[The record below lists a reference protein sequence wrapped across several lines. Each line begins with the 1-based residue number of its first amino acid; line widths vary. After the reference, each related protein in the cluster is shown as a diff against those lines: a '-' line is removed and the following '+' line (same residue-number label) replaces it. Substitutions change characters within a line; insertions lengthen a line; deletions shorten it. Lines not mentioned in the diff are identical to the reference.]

1 MKCIFYCA
9 SLFLLASGSVFAQK
23 SRMNVFLQQNEL
35 MFNVSYNDR
44 PVIENSS
51 LGIIMDNCP
60 YGKNIKSFSETE
72 SSDESIRSYLA
83 NGVHHS
89 FYVDVRE
96 FDDGIAFR
104 YRIPAN
110 GPKCVYG
117 ESTSFVFPSNTTEWY
132 ASGPFQYGWHQIYQ
146 ERKTDSIEGE
156 LLAPPATF
164 LTQEGIY
171 AAITEA
177 NLFNFHGA
185 VMYCTAPNKI
195 QFGYADNKGH
205 IETGIETGLPPA
217 KYWHEAVR
225 NNPWIAYPDKNE
237 IKTPWRVLM
246 LADDLNGLV
255 NNKIISQVCDKPD
268 NALFSDSNEWI
279 KPGRAVFT
287 WLTEGGVERLSVAN
301 HKKYIDGCAELGIES
316 VVVDDGWEN
325 WAQTEKEANGRD
337 KWAMLKELVEYAD
350 SKNVNIWVWRPSSPR
365 YGNRSDIGLVD
376 PEERASFMAKCAE
389 IGVKGLKIDFFHT
402 ENLFTVR
409 LMEEIL
415 KDAAKEKLMVI
426 FHGVNKPAGESF
438 KYPNLLAKE
447 AVRGLEC
454 VGGESSWAP
463 GPAWPFHNTVLPFTR
478 WLAGPAD
485 YTPLNFR
492 AFCPEAV
499 TFTHQLASIY
509 MFTSPMLILAA
520 DMEDMLK
527 CPGRRFIEEVPVVWD
542 ENYVLPE
549 SKIGNLAAIAR
560 RKGDIWYLSVLNGE
574 QEKSVSLNLNF
585 LPEGKY
591 KMVIAYDKGRKE
603 ILMDTKTIKSKKSL
617 NIKLLSGGGY
627 LARFERI

>member
-35 MFNVSYNDR
+35 MFNVSYNNR

-83 NGVHHS
+83 NGVHNS
-89 FYVDVRE
+89 FYVDVKE

-117 ESTSFVFPSNTTEWY
+117 ESTSFVFPSNTTAWY

-337 KWAMLKELVEYAD
+337 KWAMLKELVEYAAVKTRKD
-350 SKNVNIWVWRPSSPR
+350 GKDLIVVFNGKGSGITADEFAPKLIGRKTNGELLYGYADLPYVDYSPSILSAGCPVYDAEKNTLKVKVTNF
-365 YGNRSDIGLVD
+365 GLS
-376 PEERASFMAKCAE
+376 ASQPAE
-389 IGVKGLKIDFFHT
+389 IEIICSGKTIAKGNVGSLQPYEEKELSLK
-402 ENLFTVR
+402 NLQQQKPQTAYEVV
-409 LMEEIL
+409 LS
-415 KDAAKEKLMVI
+415 
-426 FHGVNKPAGESF
+426 GNK
-438 KYPNLLAKE
+438 
-447 AVRGLEC
+447 
-454 VGGESSWAP
+454 
-463 GPAWPFHNTVLPFTR
+463 
-478 WLAGPAD
+478 
-485 YTPLNFR
+485 
-492 AFCPEAV
+492 
-499 TFTHQLASIY
+499 
-509 MFTSPMLILAA
+509 
-520 DMEDMLK
+520 
-527 CPGRRFIEEVPVVWD
+527 
-542 ENYVLPE
+542 
-549 SKIGNLAAIAR
+549 
-560 RKGDIWYLSVLNGE
+560 
-574 QEKSVSLNLNF
+574 
-585 LPEGKY
+585 
-591 KMVIAYDKGRKE
+591 KE
-603 ILMDTKTIKSKKSL
+603 IERTSFQISSKQE
-617 NIKLLSGGGY
+617 N
-627 LARFERI
+627 